1 VSIESLKQTFDLN
14 FKFLH
19 FPLHPETPD
28 EGIELSHLFP
38 NRDPEDFK
46 AVGTHL
52 RNLME
57 EAGLPYG
64 KRERTYNS
72 RLAQEFAAWGDTETS
87 SVDLIHDAL
96 FAAYF
101 VDNRNIGSMGVLI
114 EIAQDLSLDDKR
126 AEEVLKHRLYSLKV
140 NEDWQRAWAT
150 GVTGV
155 PTFTAKELYVYGH
168 QPPEVLSRF
177 IKHLDTIDSN

>member
-1 VSIESLKQTFDLN
+1 MSIESLKQTFDLK
-14 FKFLH
+14 FQFLH

-28 EGIELSHLFP
+28 EGIELSRLFP
-38 NRDPEDFK
+38 NRDRRRQ
-46 AVGTHL
+46 GCWQSLTS
-52 RNLME
+52 LME

-72 RLAQEFAAWGDTETS
+72 RLAQEFAAWGDAETS

-101 VDNRNIGSMGVLI
+101 VDNRNIGSMGALI

-150 GVTGV
+150 G
-155 PTFTAKELYVYGH
+155 ELACLPLQQRTVRLWSSSSPEPVY
-168 QPPEVLSRF
+168 QAPRN
-177 IKHLDTIDSN
+177 D

>member
-1 VSIESLKQTFDLN
+1 MSIESLKQTFDLK
-14 FKFLH
+14 FQFLH

-28 EGIELSHLFP
+28 EGIELSRLFP
-38 NRDPEDFK
+38 NRDPEEMK
-46 AVGTHL
+46 AVGSHL
-52 RNLME
+52 RHLME
-57 EAGLPYG
+57 EADLPYG

-72 RLAQEFAAWGDTETS
+72 RLAQEFAAWGDAETDA
-87 SVDLIHDAL
+87 VDRIHDAL

-101 VDNRNIGSMGVLI
+101 VDNRNIGSIEVLT
-114 EIAQDLSLDDKR
+114 EIAQDLALDDKR
-126 AEEVLKHRLYSLKV
+126 AEEALRHRLYSPKV

-168 QPPEVLSRF
+168 QPPEVLGRF
-177 IKHLDTIDSN
+177 IKHLEIID